1 MHNLLISASPLL
13 NKIIKLIMKQKKV
26 VNKLRATL
34 STQISFQLLI
44 MLMLKNLK
52 YFSLSCISTHM
63 HTHTHLRTTYTYYY
77 PHFHATRSN
86 YASLFSNEFVRWG
99 KIKNKKSK
107 GIKRKTQKH
116 KNYDKLCGNI
126 ELCDRLSVSRAQRS
140 VSPGLRMQVKTLEHH
155 ALDHLQ

>member
-52 YFSLSCISTHM
+52 YFSLSCISTHART
-63 HTHTHLRTTYTYYY
+63 HTHTLELHTLTTIRT
-77 PHFHATRSN
+77 F
-86 YASLFSNEFVRWG
+86 
-99 KIKNKKSK
+99 
-107 GIKRKTQKH
+107 TQRDQITH
-116 KNYDKLCGNI
+116 HYF
-126 ELCDRLSVSRAQRS
+126 
-140 VSPGLRMQVKTLEHH
+140 RMNSFGGAK
-155 ALDHLQ
+155 